1 MNMLPKCL
9 CCSKHVPL
17 PMKLIEIEN
26 NGKIIYVCP
35 TTHTNLEEYIKLL
48 DLYKGNPP
56 GFVKKHYSKF
66 VKELAQE
73 LK

>member
-1 MNMLPKCL
+1 
-9 CCSKHVPL
+9 
-17 PMKLIEIEN
+17 MKLIEIEN